1 MPKLPCPPEL
11 WPEFSKLLCAVLEL
25 PPEQRAAWL
34 DTLPPQHAALQ
45 AGLAKVVA
53 HASILDGTPFL
64 NAPHSPEAHLSEWRA
79 GQCVGPYVLERE
91 LGSGGMAE
99 VWLAVRA
106 DGTLGRHVALKLP
119 HAHLLAGAL
128 RQRFER
134 ERDILAGLS
143 HPHITPLYDAGV
155 SEIGHPYL
163 AMEWIEGVPITSYC
177 RERNLPIDRRLELFE
192 QVLDAVN
199 YAHVRLIAHRDL
211 KPSNI
216 LVTGTGQVKLLD
228 FGIAKLLGGETSG
241 IATQL
246 TQLGGRAV
254 TPDYAAPEQIAGQP
268 ITTAVDIY
276 ALGVVLFELLT
287 GARPFDTSRG
297 PRTVASEVPPAS
309 KVVTDEKAQHI
320 GALTAARLRRA
331 LQGDLDAIVAKA
343 LEANPES
350 RYGSAEAFADD
361 LRCYQ
366 RHEPIVARRLGRLAL
381 LKRLVRRNRLAA
393 ALTTGLVL
401 VLLVGSAAVGWQGV
415 NARRA
420 AERAVREA
428 GIAKSEAQRAES
440 EAQRAESEAR
450 RQRATKD
457 FLIGVFKASDPRIA
471 SDRPRGTITAK
482 ELLDASSDK
491 IEKQFAN
498 DPGTEVELLG
508 IVADI
513 YGELDEN
520 ERFGILNQK
529 QIDLAAR
536 EYGNSSRV
544 VIEARLKQA
553 DDANTRGDYAEALK
567 QVAKIDELIGRAG
580 LEDSAERAYSLF
592 IRAIAL
598 TPDASA
604 QSERLRV
611 LEQASTIYAAAAPN
625 DPRYSFVLSSIGGI
639 YHGRSD
645 YRRAADYTRRSI
657 AVAEGVS
664 DRDDGALALNYSNL
678 GKSLSY
684 DGNFDDA
691 VQAYEHAAQLAKDT
705 YGIHSAYYWTVVG
718 NYAQTLHLRGDRRPS
733 MRMFDALMP
742 LLPAVPT
749 KFHNAYEQNSA
760 ARVRETY
767 GRCLLAEGRAKLALR
782 QFEAAAQGFREA
794 PTYFYDLGE
803 VQGEIGAADDRL
815 GRTTDARRLLKVA
828 LDEYLK
834 AFPADNPGI
843 LRLRFVWGTFLLEHS
858 DRNGAE
864 KEFREILSQSHD
876 RTIAPVALAY
886 GGLARLAIARHDTA
900 GALAFSSRAID
911 LFEHVTGPRDVRMG
925 PKLWRIRAEA
935 LLISGDAEE
944 ARGWAQRSLDADRQY
959 DDPSSADIAE
969 AERTLSAAKAANTS
983 SGT

>member
-1 MPKLPCPPEL
+1 MPKLPCPPDL

-25 PPEQRAAWL
+25 PPEQRAHWL
-34 DTLPPQHAALQ
+34 DTLPPQHAALH
-45 AGLAKVVA
+45 ASLAKVVA

-64 NAPHSPEAHLSEWRA
+64 NAPHSPEANASQWRA
-79 GQCVGPYVLERE
+79 GQCVGPYSLERE

-99 VWLAVRA
+99 VWLAVRS

-134 ERDILAGLS
+134 ERDILAGLA

-155 SEIGHPYL
+155 SETGHPYL
-163 AMEWIEGVPITSYC
+163 AMEWIDGVPITSYC
-177 RERNLPIDRRLELFE
+177 RERNLALSRRLELFE
-192 QVLDAVN
+192 QVLDAVS

-216 LVTGTGQVKLLD
+216 LVTGAGQVKLLD

-246 TQLGGRAV
+246 TQLGGRAI

-268 ITTAVDIY
+268 ITTAVDIF

-287 GARPFDTSRG
+287 GARPFDTSRR
-297 PRTVASEVPPAS
+297 PRTAASEVLPAS
-309 KVVTDEKAQHI
+309 KAVTEENAQHI
-320 GALTAARLRRA
+320 GALSAKRLRDS

-343 LEANPES
+343 LETNPDS

-361 LRCYQ
+361 LRRYQ
-366 RHEPIVARRLGRLAL
+366 GHKPIAARRLGRLAL
-381 LKRLVRRNRLAA
+381 MKRLVRRNRLAA
-393 ALTTGLVL
+393 ALTAGLVL
-401 VLLVGSAAVGWQGV
+401 ILLAGGAAVGWQSV

-428 GIAKSEAQRAES
+428 RIARS

-450 RQRATKD
+450 RQKATKD
-457 FLIGVFKASDPRIA
+457 FLLGVFKASDPRIA

-491 IEKQFAN
+491 IEKEFAN
-498 DPGTEVELLG
+498 DPQTQVELLG
-508 IVADI
+508 MVADI

-529 QIDLAAR
+529 QIDLAVR
-536 EYGNSSRV
+536 EYGSSSRV

-553 DDANTRGDYAEALK
+553 DDANTRGDYVAALK
-567 QVAKIDELIGRAG
+567 QVDEIDQLIKGAG
-580 LEDSAERAYSLF
+580 LDNSAESAYSLF

-604 QSERLRV
+604 QSERLRL
-611 LEQASTIYAAAAPN
+611 LERASTTYAGAAPN

-645 YRRAADYTRRSI
+645 YSRAADYTRRSI
-657 AVAEGVS
+657 AVAEGTS
-664 DRDDGALALNYSNL
+664 GRDDGALALNYSNL

-684 DGNFDDA
+684 DGRFDDA
-691 VQAYEHAAQLAKDT
+691 VQAYEHATQLAKDT
-705 YGIHSAYYWTVVG
+705 YGIHSAYYWTVAG
-718 NYAQTLHLRGDRRPS
+718 NYAQTLHLRGDREPS
-733 MRMFDALMP
+733 MQMFAALMP
-742 LLPAVPT
+742 LLPSVTT
-749 KFHNAYEQNSA
+749 KYRNAFEQNSA

-767 GRCLLAEGRAKLALR
+767 GRCLLAEGRAKPALPE
-782 QFEAAAQGFREA
+782 FEAAAQGYREA
-794 PTYFYDLGE
+794 PTYFYDLAE
-803 VQGEIGAADDRL
+803 TQAELGAANDRL
-815 GRTTDARRLLKVA
+815 GRTMDARRLLKIG
-828 LDEYLK
+828 LDEYVK
-834 AFPADNPGI
+834 NFPADNPAV
-843 LRLRFVWGTFLLEHS
+843 LRTRFIWGTFLLEHS
-858 DRNGAE
+858 DRAGAE
-864 KEFREILSQSHD
+864 EQFREILRQSHD
-876 RTIAPVALAY
+876 RTIAPVALAH
-886 GGLARLAIARHDTA
+886 GGLARIALARHDTA
-900 GALAFSSRAID
+900 TALAFSSHAVD
-911 LFEHVTGPRDVRMG
+911 LFDHVTGPRDVRMG

-935 LLISGDAEE
+935 LMMSGDVQGAIS
-944 ARGWAQRSLDADRQY
+944 WAQRAHDADRQY
-959 DDPSSADIAE
+959 DHPSSPDIAE
-969 AERTLSAAKAANTS
+969 AERTLSAAKAADTS
-983 SGT
+983 SGTQSQ